1 MKRFLLA
8 LAVTVA
14 MMSCGN
20 GGDSNTQTMQ
30 KTEKKTVV
38 VPAFNGDSAYYF
50 VKKQCDFGPRVPGS
64 MAHQQCSEWFVAT
77 LNGYADTVFV
87 QDFKTRLYN
96 GKVMEGKN
104 IIAAFNPNAKKRIIV
119 AAHWDSRPFADNDPD
134 ENNWQKPID
143 GANDGASGCGIMM
156 EMARV
161 MKTNRINPQIGI
173 DLIFFDLED
182 YGAPKWADE
191 SLHDDLAWGLGSQY
205 WSKKPHVSGY
215 TAYYGILLDMVG
227 AADPRFPK
235 EYYSQTN
242 AAWVLN
248 KVWRTARDMGY
259 GEVFTNEL
267 GDPINDDHIYMIHY
281 AGIPAI
287 DIIHLVGDEDR
298 TSCFFKHWHTVNDNI
313 DIIDVKTLQMV
324 GNVMMKVVYNE

>member
-20 GGDSNTQTMQ
+20 GGDSNTQTVQ

-119 AAHWDSRPFADNDPD
+119 TAHWD
-134 ENNWQKPID
+134 
-143 GANDGASGCGIMM
+143 
-156 EMARV
+156 
-161 MKTNRINPQIGI
+161 
-173 DLIFFDLED
+173 
-182 YGAPKWADE
+182 
-191 SLHDDLAWGLGSQY
+191 
-205 WSKKPHVSGY
+205 
-215 TAYYGILLDMVG
+215 
-227 AADPRFPK
+227 
-235 EYYSQTN
+235 
-242 AAWVLN
+242 
-248 KVWRTARDMGY
+248 
-259 GEVFTNEL
+259 
-267 GDPINDDHIYMIHY
+267 
-281 AGIPAI
+281 
-287 DIIHLVGDEDR
+287 
-298 TSCFFKHWHTVNDNI
+298 
-313 DIIDVKTLQMV
+313 
-324 GNVMMKVVYNE
+324 